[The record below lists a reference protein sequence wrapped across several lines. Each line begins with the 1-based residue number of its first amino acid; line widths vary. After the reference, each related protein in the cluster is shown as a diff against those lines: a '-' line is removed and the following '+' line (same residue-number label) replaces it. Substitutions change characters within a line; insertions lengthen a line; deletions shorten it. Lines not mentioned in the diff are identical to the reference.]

1 MSAAATRAVVV
12 LREVPTAS
20 VLVALHRLLGLGI
33 TDIRSRTEA
42 GDPLIDVELF
52 ANDHEDVEQ
61 TLRTLLTHI
70 EGLEHSVH
78 VCLGDEGPC
87 TQNAWTAEVLRHMLS
102 AAAAVPG
109 REVAIQAEPARELVD
124 AVADATRRA
133 VTDLRAAHQE
143 RWCLYVLVT
152 SGEALRPYLSV
163 TVHGEDQ
170 WDHAD
175 SPYVIVGDEWFATTE
190 PLFTSRGDL
199 HQMSNAAALLEYDV
213 RLASLEAALRRL
225 DQEGLFGMGDEREH
239 VLLLVTAA
247 APDES
252 DATFARRLNKPGPL
266 LDAWLAEAAEGN

>member
-87 TQNAWTAEVLRHMLS
+87 TECVD
-102 AAAAVPG
+102 G
-109 REVAIQAEPARELVD
+109 R
-124 AVADATRRA
+124 
-133 VTDLRAAHQE
+133 
-143 RWCLYVLVT
+143 
-152 SGEALRPYLSV
+152 G
-163 TVHGEDQ
+163 
-170 WDHAD
+170 
-175 SPYVIVGDEWFATTE
+175 
-190 PLFTSRGDL
+190 
-199 HQMSNAAALLEYDV
+199 
-213 RLASLEAALRRL
+213 
-225 DQEGLFGMGDEREH
+225 
-239 VLLLVTAA
+239 
-247 APDES
+247 
-252 DATFARRLNKPGPL
+252 
-266 LDAWLAEAAEGN
+266 AEAHVVRSCCRARARGCDPG